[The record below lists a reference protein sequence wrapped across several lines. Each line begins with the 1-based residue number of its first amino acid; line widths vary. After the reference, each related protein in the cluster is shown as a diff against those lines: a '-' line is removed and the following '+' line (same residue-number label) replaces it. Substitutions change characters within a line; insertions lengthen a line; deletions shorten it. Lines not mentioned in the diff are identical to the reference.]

1 MNNNINPEN
10 LVKGIKNK
18 NVNELISS
26 LCDTDKQILDKLLKD
41 KKAREELLSSNEAKM
56 LFNLLNKKDDR

>member
-26 LCDTDKQILDKLLKD
+26 LSDADKQILDKLLKD

-56 LFNLLNKKDDR
+56 LFNLLNKKDGR

>member
-26 LCDTDKQILDKLLKD
+26 LSDTDKQILDKLLKD

-56 LFNLLNKKDDR
+56 LFNLLNKKDGR

>member
-1 MNNNINPEN
+1 MNNNINPEK
-10 LVKGIKNK
+10 LIKGVKNK

-26 LCDTDKQILDKLLKD
+26 LNDTDKQMLDKLLKD

-56 LFNLLNKKDDR
+56 LFNLINKKDGR

>member
-26 LCDTDKQILDKLLKD
+26 LCDADKQILDKLLKD

-56 LFNLLNKKDDR
+56 LFNLLNKKDGR

>member
-10 LVKGIKNK
+10 LIKGVKNK

-26 LCDTDKQILDKLLKD
+26 LNDSDKQMLDKLLND
-41 KKAREELLSSNEAKM
+41 KKAREELLSSKEAKM
-56 LFNLLNKKDDR
+56 LFNLLNKKDGR

>member
-10 LVKGIKNK
+10 LIKGVKNK

-26 LCDTDKQILDKLLKD
+26 LNDSDKQMLDKLLND
-41 KKAREELLSSNEAKM
+41 KKARE
-56 LFNLLNKKDDR
+56 

>member
-56 LFNLLNKKDDR
+56 LFNLLNKKDGR